1 MEQSVKL
8 SKVEIPLNLRVDKL
22 ERSILNRIDST
33 EKEIKRLE
41 KTDTPDKGILL
52 YSATQCLEIYKNIQ
66 QLPSD
71 DKIAYD
77 YKKYIFNNG
86 SLREED
92 EVKVANEKLK
102 KLRDEEIKNS
112 DAYKQGYHPMLCFCL
127 SYFIL
132 SLFGALIG
140 CGSERSFYF
149 AKFFLYFIASFILAS
164 PLWII
169 ISLIITKIY
178 CWIHADD
185 FKTSCDLD
193 LGKAFLVAGAGYI
206 AGMTFSKHHFKSK
219 PSKQNV

>member
-66 QLPSD
+66 QLPSND
-71 DKIAYD
+71 EIAYD

-86 SLREED
+86 SLRDED
-92 EVKVANEKLK
+92 EVEAANKKLK
-102 KLRDEEIKNS
+102 KLREEEIKNS
-112 DAYKQGYHPMLCFCL
+112 DAYKQGYHPIRWFCI
-127 SYFIL
+127 SYLIL

-140 CGSERSFYF
+140 IGSERSFYF
-149 AKFFLYFIASFILAS
+149 PIFALYFIFSFILAS
-164 PLWII
+164 PLWLI
-169 ISLIITKIY
+169 ISHLITKAY
-178 CWIHADD
+178 CAIHADD
-185 FKTSCDLD
+185 FKVSCDLD
-193 LGKAFLVAGAGYI
+193 LGKAFLIAGAGYI
-206 AGMTFSKHHFKSK
+206 AGMTFSKHHFKSN